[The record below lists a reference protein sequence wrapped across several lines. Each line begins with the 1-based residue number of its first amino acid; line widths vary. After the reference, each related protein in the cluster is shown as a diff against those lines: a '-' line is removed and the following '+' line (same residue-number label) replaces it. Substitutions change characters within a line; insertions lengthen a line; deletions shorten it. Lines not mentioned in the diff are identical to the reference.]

1 MNRIGLV
8 CVLTAVVL
16 VPNVFAADR
25 CTLDKWGGARPPA
38 KSYGPDD
45 NEYINPT
52 HALKLTIPRGR
63 TAHFEFS
70 THGPESE
77 PAMMIY
83 SLNFAEQLAERGTGG
98 NKGMGRYGTEDS
110 HHHGVAQRWRR
121 CLGRRL
127 HSQRVLNARSK
138 HVARGRRGWWRK
150 RLPRHRRDDQLPL
163 TANGVAARPRR
174 STSSAPA
181 RSPHRCTD

>member
-83 SLNFAEQLAERGTGG
+83 SLNFAEQLAERVTGPKTVIITAWHKDGGGAWAGDYIRKESSTLGRNTWLAAGEDGGG
-98 NKGMGRYGTEDS
+98 NDYRDI
-110 HHHGVAQRWRR
+110 VATISCR
-121 CLGRRL
+121 
-127 HSQRVLNARSK
+127 
-138 HVARGRRGWWRK
+138 
-150 RLPRHRRDDQLPL
+150 
-163 TANGVAARPRR
+163 
-174 STSSAPA
+174 
-181 RSPHRCTD
+181 